1 MKYISRT
8 VLRSKAYLLT
18 FKALVENFF
27 QQKTGVSLSVI
38 LIVFVLGIIFAFVH
52 SNPVL
57 LPLVYPL
64 F

>member
-1 MKYISRT
+1 MRK
-8 VLRSKAYLLT
+8 LKAHILT
-18 FKALVENFF
+18 FKALVDNFF
-27 QQKTGVSLSVI
+27 QQKVGVSLTVI
-38 LIVFVLGIIFAFVH
+38 LIVFVLGIIFAFVN